1 MSPATPAPTTTTH
14 SPAVTNLT
22 LTAGLRRWGVLGE
35 GVLQGWQEAAHVRV
49 ALSATE
55 VGGKLVEQCRAARRA
70 DDIKAVGG
78 DLADLAGCLQV
89 SVRAVAQ
96 GQPGSLEQGSA
107 LAWVAARDVVRPDLS
122 ISVPWARKRRL
133 FFPLSAFC

>member
-1 MSPATPAPTTTTH
+1 M
-14 SPAVTNLT
+14 NLT

-55 VGGKLVEQCRAARRA
+55 VGGKLVEQRRAARRA
-70 DDIKAVGG
+70 DDIEAVGG

-89 SVRAVAQ
+89 SVRAVSQ
-96 GQPGSLEQGSA
+96 GQPGSSNMA
-107 LAWVAARDVVRPDLS
+107 RRWLAAARHVVRPDLS

-133 FFPLSAFC
+133 FFPLSAFCCARPIWMRP